1 MRPAPRQ
8 LDSVRS
14 GPEHAPV
21 LVLASA
27 SPRRRQ
33 LLAWL
38 GVPYDVLP
46 AEVDEAPLP
55 HEVADDLVLR
65 LARAKAAAVAA
76 RRPAD
81 WVLAADTIVELD
93 GVMLGKPA
101 DAGDAARMLGQLEIG
116 RASCRE

>member
-27 SPRRRQ
+27 STRRQQ

-38 GVPYDVLP
+38 GVSYDVLP
-46 AEVDEAPLP
+46 AEVDERPLP
-55 HEVADDLVLR
+55 GEAAVALVLR
-65 LARAKAAAVAA
+65 LAHPQAAAGVAPGPPRPAPA
-76 RRPAD
+76 RRTVVGGRPGGARHPA
-81 WVLAADTIVELD
+81 
-93 GVMLGKPA
+93 
-101 DAGDAARMLGQLEIG
+101 RG
-116 RASCRE
+116 RPPPRE

>member
-1 MRPAPRQ
+1 MKRGRRTMRPMPRQ
-8 LDSVRS
+8 LDSS
-14 GPEHAPV
+14 GPAPEHAPM
-21 LVLASA
+21 LVLASG

-55 HEVADDLVLR
+55 HEVARDLVLR

-76 RRPAD
+76 RRPAN
-81 WVLAADTIVELD
+81 WVLAADTIVEPGGGTLRQ
-93 GVMLGKPA
+93 PPR
-101 DAGDAARMLGQLEIG
+101 AG
-116 RASCRE
+116 